1 MKSLFTLFVFVL
13 VSSGCASRGPMSERV
28 SFSDNYVAITK
39 AQKILI
45 IPVKN
50 NFTKKNALGTAETGR
65 ALESQLIAEGWNAS
79 TMDRKL
85 YEETM
90 SQSSIAVGG
99 IFSPV
104 TGQVD
109 KAKYKALLSV
119 FIELINQRES
129 VDIVIFPYITVRS
142 AKLHG
147 GTAAWDGVVR
157 RKVTSGANTH
167 AMSWSGTEKSL
178 SLQLNTYTSAGN
190 FLFTS
195 FGGLTLPFVTRLTFS
210 QAESSLRE
218 DMFDNAKDIAE
229 GVDIA
234 LEPIL
239 MNSAL

>member
-1 MKSLFTLFVFVL
+1 M
-13 VSSGCASRGPMSERV
+13 

-45 IPVKN
+45 VPVKN
-50 NFTKKNALGTAETGR
+50 NFTKNSLGIAETGQ
-65 ALESQLIAEGWNAS
+65 ALESQLVAEGWNAS

-85 YEETM
+85 FEEMM
-90 SQSSIAVGG
+90 SQSTIAVGG
-99 IFSPV
+99 IYSPV
-104 TGQVD
+104 TGRVD
-109 KAKYKALLSV
+109 EVKYKALLSV
-119 FIELINQRES
+119 FIEMAHKREA
-129 VDIVIFPYITVRS
+129 VDIVIFPYISPRS

-147 GTAAWDGVVR
+147 GTASWDGVVR
-157 RKVTSGANTH
+157 RKVTTGANTH
-167 AMSWSGTEKSL
+167 KMSWSGTEKSL
-178 SLQLNTYTSAGN
+178 SLQLNTYTSAGD

-210 QAESSLRE
+210 QPKSSLRD
-218 DMFDNAKDIAE
+218 DMFDNTKDIAE